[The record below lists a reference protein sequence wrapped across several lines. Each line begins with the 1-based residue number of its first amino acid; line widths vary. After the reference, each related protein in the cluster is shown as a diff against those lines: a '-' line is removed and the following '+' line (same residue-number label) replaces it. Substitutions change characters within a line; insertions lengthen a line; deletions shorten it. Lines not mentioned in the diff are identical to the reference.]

1 MTDYWLNHVA
11 VINFCAELVSNR
23 FKAKSMSM
31 QLQHSY
37 PPLNL
42 NAKFFMQ
49 KLVDNEE
56 IRGSV

>member
-1 MTDYWLNHVA
+1 
-11 VINFCAELVSNR
+11 
-23 FKAKSMSM
+23 M

-56 IRGSV
+56 IRGSVWHRERVVIDNEFTEARPWRHS